1 MTNYFEKIIIDI
13 ELQSIEGIKE
23 CFENGISPD
32 AAFRNR
38 PLVYEVI
45 SGYPRGEGFRN
56 SIKAFVDY
64 GVKFD
69 DKAFLAVLLDDAQTL
84 NALLEKDASLID
96 KRYTFDCAFTQML
109 DVTLL
114 HVCAEYNHLACAKV
128 LVQHGLIVDS
138 RAGTD
143 EYGFG
148 GQTAIFHTVNQ
159 NGNKC
164 IDVLKFLVSQS
175 TDLTLTVK
183 GIMWGKNCEWETF
196 IPAVNPISYTMM
208 GLLPQFQRKEKLIYE
223 VVSILLEAAHAL
235 DYMPSNIPNKYLNN

>member
-1 MTNYFEKIIIDI
+1 MDYFEKIIIDI

-23 CFENGISPD
+23 CFENGISPN
-32 AAFRNR
+32 AEFKNQ
-38 PLVYEVI
+38 PLIYEVI
-45 SGYPRGEGFRN
+45 SGYPRGLGFRN
-56 SIKAFVDY
+56 SIKIFVDY
-64 GVKFD
+64 GVLFED
-69 DKAFLAVLLDDAQTL
+69 RAFLAVLLDDAEML
-84 NALLEKDASLID
+84 RSLLIKDPNLIT

-128 LVQHGLIVDS
+128 LVQHGLNVDTL
-138 RAGTD
+138 AGTD

-164 IDVLKFLVSQS
+164 IDVLNFLVAKN
-175 TDLTLTVK
+175 TNLNLTVN
-183 GIMWGKNCEWETF
+183 GIIWGKNYEWETF
-196 IPAVNPISYTMM
+196 IPSVNPISYSMM

-223 VVSILLEAAHAL
+223 VVSILLKASQSV